1 MNRKIRSLIKELG
14 NECEKEKISLLCT
27 VSDEGE
33 AISSIQGNFE
43 DVAFCMA
50 IQEQKLSEVLPI
62 SVEKVRQSAVS
73 ALKEARSDSQQH
85 TFVIENEEDLKDMLN
100 RIISGEFDE

>member
-14 NECEKEKISLLCT
+14 NECEKEKIPLLCT

-50 IQEQKLSEVLPI
+50 IQEQKLSEILPI

-73 ALKEARSDSQQH
+73 ALKEARSDSHQH
-85 TFVIENEEDLKDMLN
+85 TFVIENAEDLQDILN
-100 RIISGEFDE
+100 RIASGEFDE

>member
-43 DVAFCMA
+43 DVAFVWLY
-50 IQEQKLSEVLPI
+50 KNKS
-62 SVEKVRQSAVS
+62 
-73 ALKEARSDSQQH
+73 
-85 TFVIENEEDLKDMLN
+85 
-100 RIISGEFDE
+100 

>member
-14 NECEKEKISLLCT
+14 NECEKEKIPLLCT

-50 IQEQKLSEVLPI
+50 IQEQKLIEVLPI
-62 SVEKVRQSAVS
+62 S
-73 ALKEARSDSQQH
+73 ALKEARSDSHQH
-85 TFVIENEEDLKDMLN
+85 TFVIENAEDLQDILN
-100 RIISGEFDE
+100 RIASGEFDE